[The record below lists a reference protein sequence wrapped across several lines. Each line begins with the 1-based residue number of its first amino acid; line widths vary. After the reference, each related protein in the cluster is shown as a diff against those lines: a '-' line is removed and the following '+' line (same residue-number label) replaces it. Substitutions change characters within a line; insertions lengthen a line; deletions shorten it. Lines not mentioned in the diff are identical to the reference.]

1 MVLKYPSAA
10 QNSNLE
16 GALPS
21 TMRALQISQPQKATI
36 IQSAIPIPAAGEV
49 LIRIEGCGVCGSN
62 LPVWQGREWFT
73 YPLPPG
79 NPGHEAWGHVA
90 ALSPDKSSAAK
101 LDTEKLDTANA
112 TGLQIGDRVT
122 MLSYNAFAEYD
133 IAKANAVV
141 KLPASLEDKPF
152 PAEPLACALNVF
164 ARSGIVAGQTVA
176 IVGIGFLG
184 ALLTALAAN
193 AGATVIAIT
202 RRPFALE
209 MARHFGA
216 AHLIR
221 MDDHWRIIEQVK
233 QITRKQGG
241 HNGGEHDGGEQGD
254 DTGGCDCVI
263 EAVGAQWPLDLAAE
277 LTRVRGRL
285 LIAGYHQD
293 GPRQVNMQLWNWR
306 GLDVINAHERDP
318 QVYVAGMRAAVE
330 AVASGRLD
338 PTPLYTH
345 HFALD
350 EAGEALNSLQQ
361 RPDGFLKA
369 LIQV

>member
-1 MVLKYPSAA
+1 MVLKYPPAV

-16 GALPS
+16 GASPP
-21 TMRALQISQPQKATI
+21 TMRALQIIQPQEATI
-36 IQSAIPIPAAGEV
+36 LHCAVPTPAAGEV
-49 LIRIEGCGVCGSN
+49 LIRVEGCGVCGSN
-62 LPVWQGREWFT
+62 LPIWQGREWFT

-79 NPGHEAWGHVA
+79 NPGHEAWGRVA
-90 ALSPDKSSAAK
+90 ALGTEKSSGGS
-101 LDTEKLDTANA
+101 TN
-112 TGLQIGDRVT
+112 GLQVGDRVT

-133 IAKANAVV
+133 VADANAVV
-141 KLPASLEDKPF
+141 RLPVSLEGKPF

-164 ARSGIVAGQTVA
+164 ARSNIVAGQTVA

-184 ALLTALAAN
+184 ALLTALAAG

-216 AHLIR
+216 AHLVR

-233 QITRKQGG
+233 QITGREGG
-241 HNGGEHDGGEQGD
+241 GD

-277 LTRVRGRL
+277 LTRIRGRL

-318 QVYVAGMRAAVE
+318 KVYVAGMRAAVE

-350 EAGEALNSLQQ
+350 DTGGALNLLQA

-369 LIQV
+369 LIQI